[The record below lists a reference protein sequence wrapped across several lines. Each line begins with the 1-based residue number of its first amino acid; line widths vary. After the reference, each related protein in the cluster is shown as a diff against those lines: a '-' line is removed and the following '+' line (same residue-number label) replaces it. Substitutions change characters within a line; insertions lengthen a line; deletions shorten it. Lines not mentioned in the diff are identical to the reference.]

1 MMQKPLIT
9 ISKVDKIKFYI
20 IGILIATLIGLGV
33 AIKLQSDKIER
44 LNTELL
50 VSTNN
55 NKAYEAERDSLRDNV
70 IQFQFTMDQLK
81 HSKDS
86 LINRINE
93 IRKQVNVKDKQI
105 NELQYFASVTQKKDS
120 IVVHDTI
127 FQKGVILDT
136 LLGDDWSQLAIRAEY
151 PNILDVDYA
160 FKNETLVV
168 MHDSRV
174 TIDPPKKCWLAR
186 LFQKKQTIVEID
198 VVQENPY
205 CVNKEQ
211 KFIKVVK

>member
-1 MMQKPLIT
+1 MNNLKL
-9 ISKVDKIKFYI
+9 YI
-20 IGILIATLIGLGV
+20 IGALIATLIGLGV
-33 AIKLQSDKIER
+33 AIKTQYNKIQE
-44 LNTELL
+44 LNAELL

-55 NKAYEAERDSLRDNV
+55 NKAYEAERDSLRNNA

-93 IRKQVNVKDKQI
+93 IRKQVNAKDKQI
-105 NELQYFASVTQKKDS
+105 TELQYFASVTQKRDS
-120 IVVHDTI
+120 VVVHDTI
-127 FQKGVILDT
+127 FQKGVVLDT

-151 PNILDVDYA
+151 PNILNVDYS

-174 TIDPPKKCWLAR
+174 TVDPPKKC
-186 LFQKKQTIVEID
+186 
-198 VVQENPY
+198 
-205 CVNKEQ
+205 
-211 KFIKVVK
+211 

>member
-1 MMQKPLIT
+1 MKNL
-9 ISKVDKIKFYI
+9 KFYI

-33 AIKLQSDKIER
+33 AIKLQSDKIKQ

-55 NKAYEAERDSLRDNV
+55 NKAYEAERDSLRNNA

-93 IRKQVNVKDKQI
+93 IRKQVNAKDKQI
-105 NELQYFASVTQKKDS
+105 NELQYFASINNKRDS
-120 IVVHDTI
+120 IIVRDTI
-127 FQKGVILDT
+127 FQKGVALDT
-136 LLGDDWSQLAIRAEY
+136 LIGDDWSQLAIRAEY
-151 PNILDVDYA
+151 PNLLDVDYS

-174 TIDPPKKCWLAR
+174 TVDPPKKC
-186 LFQKKQTIVEID
+186 
-198 VVQENPY
+198 
-205 CVNKEQ
+205 
-211 KFIKVVK
+211 

>member
-1 MMQKPLIT
+1 MSHL
-9 ISKVDKIKFYI
+9 KIWI

-33 AIKLQSDKIER
+33 AIKLQSDKIKE

-55 NKAYEAERDSLRDNV
+55 NKAYEAERDSLKDNA
-70 IQFQFTMDQLK
+70 IQFQFTIDQLN

-86 LINRINE
+86 LVDKIND
-93 IRKQVNVKDKQI
+93 IRKQVKVKDKQI
-105 NELQYFASVTQKKDS
+105 SELQYFASVNSKRDTVYLKDHS
-120 IVVHDTI
+120 VDTI
-127 FQKGVILDT
+127 FQVGVALDT
-136 LLGDDWSQLAIRAEY
+136 LLKDDWSRLAIRAEY
-151 PNILDVDYA
+151 PNLLDVDYS
-160 FKNETLVV
+160 FKNETLVI

-174 TIDPPKKCWLAR
+174 TVDPPKKCWLAR

-205 CVNKEQ
+205 CENKEQ
-211 KFIKVVK
+211 KFIKIVK

>member
-1 MMQKPLIT
+1 MGNL
-9 ISKVDKIKFYI
+9 KFYI

-33 AIKLQSDKIER
+33 AIKLQSDKIKQ

-55 NKAYEAERDSLRDNV
+55 NKAYEAERDSLRNNAV
-70 IQFQFTMDQLK
+70 QFQFTMDQLK

-93 IRKQVNVKDKQI
+93 IRKQVNAKDKQI
-105 NELQYFASVTQKKDS
+105 SELQYFASINNKRDS
-120 IVVHDTI
+120 IIVRDTI
-127 FQKGVILDT
+127 FQKGVVLDT
-136 LLGDDWSQLAIRAEY
+136 LIGDDWSQLAIRAEY
-151 PNILDVDYA
+151 PNLLDVDYS

-174 TIDPPKKCWLAR
+174 TVDPPKKCWLAR

-205 CVNKEQ
+205 CINKEQ

>member
-1 MMQKPLIT
+1 MV
-9 ISKVDKIKFYI
+9 SNIKFWI

-33 AIKLQSDKIER
+33 AIKLQSDKIKE

-55 NKAYEAERDSLRDNV
+55 NKAYEAERDSLKDNA
-70 IQFQFTMDQLK
+70 IQFQFTIDQLN

-86 LINRINE
+86 LVEKIND
-93 IRKQVNVKDKQI
+93 IRKQVKVKDKQI
-105 NELQYFASVTQKKDS
+105 SELQYFASISNKKDS
-120 IVVHDTI
+120 IIVRDTI
-127 FQKGVILDT
+127 FQRGVALDT
-136 LLGDDWSQLAIRAEY
+136 LIGDDWSKLAIHAEY
-151 PNILDVDYA
+151 PNILNVDYS

-174 TIDPPKKCWLAR
+174 TVDPPKKCWLAR

-205 CVNKEQ
+205 CTNQEQ
-211 KFIKVVK
+211 KFIKIVK

>member
-1 MMQKPLIT
+1 MNKVKLTLLCIIVAIIAGLGIIT
-9 ISKVDKIKFYI
+9 WQQSVKIKN
-20 IGILIATLIGLGV
+20 
-33 AIKLQSDKIER
+33 

-55 NKAYEAERDSLRDNV
+55 NKAYEAERDSLKDNAV
-70 IQFQFTMDQLK
+70 QFQFTIDQLN

-86 LINRINE
+86 LVDKIND
-93 IRKQVNVKDKQI
+93 IRKQVKVKDKQI
-105 NELQYFASVTQKKDS
+105 SELQYFASVNNKRDS
-120 IVVHDTI
+120 IIMRDTI
-127 FQKGVILDT
+127 FQRGVALDT
-136 LLGDDWSQLAIRAEY
+136 IISDDWSKLAIRAEY
-151 PNILDVDYA
+151 PNLLDVDYS

-174 TIDPPKKCWLAR
+174 TVDPPKKCWLAR

-205 CVNKEQ
+205 CENKEQ
-211 KFIKVVK
+211 KFIKIVK

>member
-1 MMQKPLIT
+1 MNNL
-9 ISKVDKIKFYI
+9 KFYI

-33 AIKLQSDKIER
+33 AIKLQSNKIKE

-55 NKAYEAERDSLRDNV
+55 NKAYEAERDSLKDNAV
-70 IQFQFTMDQLK
+70 QFQFTIDQLN

-86 LINRINE
+86 LVDKIND
-93 IRKQVNVKDKQI
+93 IRKQVKVKDKQI
-105 NELQYFASVTQKKDS
+105 SELQYFASVNNKRDS
-120 IVVHDTI
+120 IIVRDTI
-127 FQKGVILDT
+127 FQKGVALDT
-136 LLGDDWSQLAIRAEY
+136 IISDDWSKLAIRAEY
-151 PNILDVDYA
+151 PNLLDVDYS

-174 TIDPPKKCWLAR
+174 TVDPPKKCWLAR

-205 CVNKEQ
+205 CENKEQ
-211 KFIKVVK
+211 KFIKIVK

>member
-1 MMQKPLIT
+1 MN
-9 ISKVDKIKFYI
+9 KVKLTLLCIIIAIIAGLGIMTWQQSVKIK
-20 IGILIATLIGLGV
+20 
-33 AIKLQSDKIER
+33 K

-50 VSTNN
+50 ISTNN
-55 NKAYEAERDSLRDNV
+55 NKAYEAERDSLKDNAV
-70 IQFQFTMDQLK
+70 QFQFTMDQLK

-93 IRKQVNVKDKQI
+93 IRKQVNAKDKQI
-105 NELQYFASVTQKKDS
+105 SELQYFASVNNKRDS
-120 IVVHDTI
+120 IIVRDTI
-127 FQKGVILDT
+127 FQKGVALDT
-136 LLGDDWSQLAIRAEY
+136 LIGDDWSQLAIRAEY
-151 PNILDVDYA
+151 PNLLDVDYS

-174 TIDPPKKCWLAR
+174 TVDPPKKCWLAR

-205 CVNKEQ
+205 CINKEQ
-211 KFIKVVK
+211 KFIKVIK

>member
-1 MMQKPLIT
+1 MSNVKTILLCLIVALIAGLGIVT
-9 ISKVDKIKFYI
+9 WQQSAKIK
-20 IGILIATLIGLGV
+20 
-33 AIKLQSDKIER
+33 R

-55 NKAYEAERDSLRDNV
+55 NKAYEAERDSLRDNAV
-70 IQFQFTMDQLK
+70 QFQFTIDQLK
-81 HSKDS
+81 YSKDS
-86 LINRINE
+86 LVNRINE
-93 IRKQVNVKDKQI
+93 IRKQVKTKDKQI
-105 NELQYFASVTQKKDS
+105 TELQYFASVTQKRDS
-120 IVVHDTI
+120 VVVHDTI
-127 FQKGVILDT
+127 FQKGVVLDT

-151 PNILDVDYA
+151 PNILDVNYS

-174 TIDPPKKCWLAR
+174 TVDPPKKCWLAR

-211 KFIKVVK
+211 KFIQIVK

>member
-1 MMQKPLIT
+1 MNKVKIT
-9 ISKVDKIKFYI
+9 LLCIVVAIIAGLSIATWQQSVKIKN
-20 IGILIATLIGLGV
+20 
-33 AIKLQSDKIER
+33 

-55 NKAYEAERDSLRDNV
+55 NKAYEAERDSLKDNA
-70 IQFQFTMDQLK
+70 IQFQFTIDQLN

-86 LINRINE
+86 LVDKIND
-93 IRKQVNVKDKQI
+93 IRKQVKVKDKQI
-105 NELQYFASVTQKKDS
+105 NELQYFASVNNKRDS
-120 IVVHDTI
+120 IIVRDTL
-127 FQKGVILDT
+127 FQKGVALDT
-136 LLGDDWSQLAIRAEY
+136 TISDDWSKLAIRAEY
-151 PNILDVDYA
+151 PNLLDVDYS

-174 TIDPPKKCWLAR
+174 TVDPPKKCWLAR

-205 CVNKEQ
+205 CENKEQ
-211 KFIKVVK
+211 KFIKIVK

>member
-1 MMQKPLIT
+1 MKNL
-9 ISKVDKIKFYI
+9 KFYI

-33 AIKLQSDKIER
+33 AIKLQSDKIKQ

-55 NKAYEAERDSLRDNV
+55 NKAYEAERDSLRNNA

-93 IRKQVNVKDKQI
+93 IRKQVNAKDKQI
-105 NELQYFASVTQKKDS
+105 NELQYFASINNKRDS
-120 IVVHDTI
+120 IIVRDTI
-127 FQKGVILDT
+127 FQKGVALDT
-136 LLGDDWSQLAIRAEY
+136 LIGDDWSQLAIRAEY
-151 PNILDVDYA
+151 PNLLDVDYS

-174 TIDPPKKCWLAR
+174 TVDPPKKCWLAR

-205 CVNKEQ
+205 CINKEQ
-211 KFIKVVK
+211 KFVKIVK